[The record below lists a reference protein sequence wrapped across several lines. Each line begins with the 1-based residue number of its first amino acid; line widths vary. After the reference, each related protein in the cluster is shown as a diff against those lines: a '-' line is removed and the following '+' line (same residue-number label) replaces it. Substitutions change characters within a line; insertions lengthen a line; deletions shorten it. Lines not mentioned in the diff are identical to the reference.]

1 MLEWI
6 KAIIWMISTWIWFVL
21 CLPSVIVYA
30 ILGYSK
36 DPYANNKDIYAGWSK
51 ETFMGRTME
60 GLLDI
65 YS

>member
-6 KAIIWMISTWIWFVL
+6 KAIIWMVSTWIWFVL
-21 CLPSVIVYA
+21 SLPSFIVYS

-36 DPYANNKDIYAGWSK
+36 DPYLIKEDLYDGWSK

-60 GLLDI
+60 NLLGI